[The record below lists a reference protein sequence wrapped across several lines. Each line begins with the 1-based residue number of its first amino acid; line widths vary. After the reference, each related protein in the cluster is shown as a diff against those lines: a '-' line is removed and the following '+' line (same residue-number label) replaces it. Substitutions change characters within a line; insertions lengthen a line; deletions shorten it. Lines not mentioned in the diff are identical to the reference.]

1 MRNGTPTLAPAGP
14 VTYTCVIDGC
24 DWTLTDESVLPAQPV
39 RGETSR
45 REALIADHLTSHDL
59 VQYVATI
66 DRLRGDLHTV
76 RAPNA

>member
-1 MRNGTPTLAPAGP
+1 MRNGTTLAATAP

-24 DWTLTDESVLPAQPV
+24 DWVLSDESVLPAQAIP
-39 RGETSR
+39 GELSR

-66 DRLRGDLHTV
+66 DRLRAELEAL
-76 RAPNA
+76 RAAKG